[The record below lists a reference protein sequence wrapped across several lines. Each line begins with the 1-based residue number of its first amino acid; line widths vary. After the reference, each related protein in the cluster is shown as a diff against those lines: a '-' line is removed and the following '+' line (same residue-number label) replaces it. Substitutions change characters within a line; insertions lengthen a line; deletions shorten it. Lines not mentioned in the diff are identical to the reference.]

1 MTPWT
6 VAHQTPLGT
15 IILDHLDESNGIT
28 RLLISQRGK
37 KRVRVG
43 EGAVVEDTVLP
54 ALKVEEGARRQGNA
68 GRL

>member
-1 MTPWT
+1 MY
-6 VAHQTPLGT
+6 
-15 IILDHLDESNGIT
+15 ILVK
-28 RLLISQRGK
+28 RVLISERGK

-54 ALKVEEGARRQGNA
+54 ALKVEEGGHEPQKT